1 MKLKNHIYLGIGIL
15 LTDFIFIFIAL
26 VILEGYKYSH
36 NVNTIEY
43 FHFTSM
49 TLKEKLAYLSI
60 YVIIT
65 LNIALIIYVILKTIK
80 NRLPLS

>member
-26 VILEGYKYSH
+26 FILEGYKYSH
-36 NVNTIEY
+36 NVNTIKY

-49 TLKEKLAYLSI
+49 TIKEKLAYSSI
-60 YVIIT
+60 YAIIA
-65 LNIALIIYVILKTIK
+65 LNVALIIYVILKNNK
-80 NRLPLS
+80 K